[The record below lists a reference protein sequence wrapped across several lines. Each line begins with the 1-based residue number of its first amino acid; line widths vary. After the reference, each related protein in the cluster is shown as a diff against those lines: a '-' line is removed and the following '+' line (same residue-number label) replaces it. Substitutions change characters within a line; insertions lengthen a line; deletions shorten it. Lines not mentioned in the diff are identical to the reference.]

1 MRRKE
6 AGTDD
11 DDFEPKTGPP
21 RVTQLAEWGCTN
33 EEIAEEFNI
42 TVEFL
47 ERQYAGQLRLGRL
60 QRCLTVRQQMYRLV
74 KQSANPPCTRFLYES
89 ELPTAAEEQD
99 AAEAEEDAELE
110 AMSEEELEQEIHR
123 LKKEEETGS
132 ALKDPAREEGQ
143 GGTAAEESE

>member
-1 MRRKE
+1 MSRKE
-6 AGTDD
+6 ASPGDD
-11 DDFEPKTGPP
+11 EFEPKIGPP

-60 QRCLTVRQQMYRLV
+60 QRCLTVRRQMYRLV
-74 KQSANPPCTRFLYES
+74 KKHANPPCTRFLYEY

-99 AAEAEEDAELE
+99 AAEAEQDAELE
-110 AMSEEELEQEIHR
+110 AMSEEELEQEIQR
-123 LKKEEETGS
+123 LKEEEEADS
-132 ALKDPAREEGQ
+132 ALKDPSSEEGQ
-143 GGTAAEESE
+143 GGAAAKES

>member
-6 AGTDD
+6 ASPGDD
-11 DDFEPKTGPP
+11 EFEPKIGPP

-42 TVEFL
+42 TVEVL

-60 QRCLTVRQQMYRLV
+60 QRCLTVRKQMYRLV
-74 KQSANPPCTRFLYES
+74 KQNANPPCTRFLYES

-99 AAEAEEDAELE
+99 AAEAGEDAEFE
-110 AMSEEELEQEIHR
+110 AMSEEELEREIQR
-123 LKKEEETGS
+123 LEKEEEAGS
-132 ALKDPAREEGQ
+132 ALKDPAKEEGQ
-143 GGTAAEESE
+143 GGAAAEESQ